1 MKKSWG
7 SLVVFGLLAIS
18 YGPYC
23 PCVRAHGTAYRVMDD
38 ATTITAE
45 FYYQDK
51 EPMRYAEVLVF
62 SPLDQKVEYQNG
74 RTDRYGRFAFCPEM
88 AGTWRIEVNDGM
100 GHMVRGNIEVGRVT
114 NKDVKSE
121 PNDTHVHS
129 KSGERTSTLA
139 KTAFGLSLIF
149 NMVTVVYLW
158 KRKYTREKRG

>member
-1 MKKSWG
+1 M
-7 SLVVFGLLAIS
+7 VFGLLAVFH
-18 YGPYC
+18 GPYC
-23 PCVRAHGTAYRVMDD
+23 PCARAHGTAYRVMDD

-62 SPLDQKVEYQNG
+62 SPLDEKVEYQNG
-74 RTDRYGRFAFCPEM
+74 RTDRYGRFAFYPDI

-100 GHMVRGNIEVGRVT
+100 GHMVLGNIEVGQVT
-114 NKDVKSE
+114 NKDLKSE
-121 PNDTHVHS
+121 PNDTYGHS
-129 KSGERTSTLA
+129 KAGERTSTLA
-139 KTAFGLSLIF
+139 KTALGLSLIC